1 MQLEFYTLLGG
12 FALSVAASLVVGS
25 LADKPKIRARCT
37 LDPKHSSG
45 PRGEIDVESY
55 GRLQT
60 RVTCRLTGLTPGLH
74 GLHVHACN
82 DLSRGCASTCDH
94 YNPDGCT
101 HGGPMGSNRHR
112 GDFGN
117 VLADAYGHCRS
128 VVIADVR
135 VEEILNRTFVI
146 HAGEDDLGKGGDSE
160 SLKTGNAGKRIACGI
175 ILPEA

>member
-1 MQLEFYTLLGG
+1 
-12 FALSVAASLVVGS
+12 
-25 LADKPKIRARCT
+25 
-37 LDPKHSSG
+37 
-45 PRGEIDVESY
+45 
-55 GRLQT
+55 
-60 RVTCRLTGLTPGLH
+60 
-74 GLHVHACN
+74 
-82 DLSRGCASTCDH
+82 
-94 YNPDGCT
+94 
-101 HGGPMGSNRHR
+101 MGSNRHR